1 MDKPQIGSKR
11 ISRRRNNKR
20 RGRLIRRT
28 KGDTNTKL
36 HAVCDSKGR
45 PLNLFVTACRAHQI
59 WIGVLVI
66 AGTTPIDS
74 EKRCKITGSAPAP
87 GRKQQQTTARYE
99 KHRDNQRNHIE
110 IMFGRLKDW
119 RRVTNNYDRCPN
131 VFFSPIALAATV
143 TYFCNSMHPE
153 PRPIGSISGCQRDAR
168 HAPITMSPP

>member
-1 MDKPQIGSKR
+1 MRQQRTPTEPVRDSVPGSSNLDWR
-11 ISRRRNNKR
+11 LGD
-20 RGRLIRRT
+20 RGHNADCFREALQDNGIRT
-28 KGDTNTKL
+28 
-36 HAVCDSKGR
+36 C
-45 PLNLFVTACRAHQI
+45 P
-59 WIGVLVI
+59 
-66 AGTTPIDS
+66 
-74 EKRCKITGSAPAP
+74 P

-99 KHRDNQRNHIE
+99 EHRDKQRNHIE